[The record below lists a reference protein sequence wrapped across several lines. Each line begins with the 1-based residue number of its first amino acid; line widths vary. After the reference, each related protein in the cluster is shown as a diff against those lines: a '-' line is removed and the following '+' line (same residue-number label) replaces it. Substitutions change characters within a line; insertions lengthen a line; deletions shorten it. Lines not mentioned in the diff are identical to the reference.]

1 MDLNLATKPNPE
13 AGPKVSKLP
22 LPLTDSAL
30 VIDLPDGQ
38 KIVIGKMTQGSV
50 IEVATWRGVGR
61 PDSRTSRLMLGV
73 GSGNPDDENTPE
85 VQEASQS
92 RRPVKPNGWKIVL
105 YYFAIIL
112 QKLGAIQWKPI
123 LKRAT
128 KSLSKIKM
136 PKKRKISSSSVS
148 AITTQA
154 TDTPIRTSSNTVDE
168 DVEAWLNKIT
178 ENAAKRAI
186 ASPKASNTVVKKPAL
201 AKKPVEKP
209 TQAKSKRK

>member
-13 AGPKVSKLP
+13 VGPKVSKLP

-73 GSGNPDDENTPE
+73 GTGSG
-85 VQEASQS
+85 QEESADQIPTAEQT
-92 RRPVKPNGWKIVL
+92 RRPVKPTDWKIVL
-105 YYFAIIL
+105 YYLAMAV
-112 QKLGAIQWKPI
+112 QKVGSIQWKPMI
-123 LKRAT
+123 KKAT
-128 KSLSKIKM
+128 DAVSKIKA
-136 PKKRKISSSSVS
+136 PKKRKVSTASTPAISAPAPTPSGLSSSS
-148 AITTQA
+148 
-154 TDTPIRTSSNTVDE
+154 TVDE
-168 DVEAWLNKIT
+168 DVEAWLNKIS

-186 ASPKASNTVVKKPAL
+186 AAPKASKSVVKKPAP
-201 AKKPVEKP
+201 AKKRVEKP
-209 TQAKSKRK
+209 TQSKSKRK